1 MPLCDDES
9 TSKTMHLM
17 GDFSAPAEFFV
28 TLGIFSF
35 FYTIAALV
43 IYLRFH
49 KLYTENRRFPLVVSG
64 HSQEGWGGEEI
75 LRKCTSWAE
84 DKHGSFPG
92 SLTLAG
98 EPPRSPWQLFA
109 VGPFGCWGCQVLGPV
124 EGPRLRAVSTDFPS
138 LALLTGGTT
147 ASGSRLWSQICL
159 GSNPSN
165 VPY

>member
-1 MPLCDDES
+1 MPLCDDEY

-75 LRKCTSWAE
+75 LRRCTSWAE

-92 SLTLAG
+92 SLTLQVNILNLPASSLLLVPLGAG
-98 EPPRSPWQLFA
+98 AARS
-109 VGPFGCWGCQVLGPV
+109 LG
-124 EGPRLRAVSTDFPS
+124 L
-138 LALLTGGTT
+138 
-147 ASGSRLWSQICL
+147 
-159 GSNPSN
+159 
-165 VPY
+165 